1 MRIVEN
7 MTGLIGQTPL
17 LLCGRLMKKE
27 HSVARILA
35 KLEYLNPTGSLADR
49 MAKAVIDD
57 GIRQGRLGSDNV
69 IIQATWGDL
78 GIGIASQAALHGFPA
93 IIVMPDNV
101 SQEYITIIRAY
112 GARIVLSEAEK
123 GIKGAVEKARDI
135 AQVLPGSFLSFQCNF
150 EEKNLNPQDC
160 VGLEIWED
168 TGGQADIVVGAV
180 QTGGSLWE
188 AGEFLKS
195 RRSDIRIVGVK
206 LAEEPGYVEGPYDE
220 ERIVETEAAARRMLM
235 VGRSEGILVGKL
247 SGAVLETAVQ
257 LSQMEENRDKMIV
270 AVLPDSADRYYSTNM
285 FIDTYSL
292 RPQ

>member
-1 MRIVEN
+1 

-27 HSVARILA
+27 NSVARILA

-57 GIRQGRLGSDNV
+57 GIRQGRLGADTV
-69 IIQATWGDL
+69 IIQATRGEM
-78 GIGIASQAALHGFPA
+78 GIGIAGQAALHGFSV
-93 IIVMPDNV
+93 IVVMPDNV

-112 GARIVLSEAEK
+112 GAQIVFTEAAK

-135 AQVLPGSFLSFQCNF
+135 SRVLPGSFLSFQCNF
-150 EEKNLNPQDC
+150 EDRNLNPQDC

-168 TGGQADIVVGAV
+168 TGGQVDLVVGAIE
-180 QTGGSLWE
+180 TGGSLWE

-195 RRSDIRIVGVK
+195 RRRDIQIVGVK
-206 LAEEPGYVEGPYDE
+206 LKGEPGNSVGAHDE
-220 ERIVETEAAARRMLM
+220 EWLVDTDKAAQRIRM
-235 VGRSEGILVGKL
+235 VGQTEGILVGKL
-247 SGAVLETAVQ
+247 SGAVLEAAVQ
-257 LSQMEENRDKMIV
+257 ISRREENRDKMVV
-270 AVLPDSADRYYSTNM
+270 AILPDSADRYYSTNM

-292 RPQ
+292 RPR

>member
-1 MRIVEN
+1 

-27 HSVARILA
+27 NSVARILA

-57 GIRQGRLGSDNV
+57 GIRQGRLGADTV
-69 IIQATWGDL
+69 IIQATRGEM
-78 GIGIASQAALHGFPA
+78 GIGIAGQAALHGFSV
-93 IIVMPDNV
+93 IVVMPDNV

-112 GARIVLSEAEK
+112 GAQIVLTEAAK

-135 AQVLPGSFLSFQCNF
+135 SRALPGSFLSFQCNF
-150 EEKNLNPQDC
+150 EDRNLNPQDC

-168 TGGQADIVVGAV
+168 TGGQVDLVVGAIE
-180 QTGGSLWE
+180 TGGSLWE

-195 RRSDIRIVGVK
+195 RRRDIQIVGVK
-206 LAEEPGYVEGPYDE
+206 LKGEPGNSVGAYDE
-220 ERIVETEAAARRMLM
+220 EWLVDTDKAAQRIRM
-235 VGRSEGILVGKL
+235 VGQTEGILVGKL
-247 SGAVLETAVQ
+247 SGAVLEAAVQ
-257 LSQMEENRDKMIV
+257 ISRREENRDKMVV
-270 AVLPDSADRYYSTNM
+270 AILPDSADRYYSTNM

-292 RPQ
+292 RPR

>member
-1 MRIVEN
+1 

-27 HSVARILA
+27 NSVARILA

-57 GIRQGRLGSDNV
+57 GIRQGRLGADTV
-69 IIQATWGDL
+69 IIQATWGEM
-78 GIGIASQAALHGFPA
+78 GIGIAGQAALHGFSV
-93 IIVMPDNV
+93 IVVMPDNV

-112 GARIVLSEAEK
+112 GAQIVFTEAAK

-135 AQVLPGSFLSFQCNF
+135 SRVLPGSFLSFQCNF
-150 EEKNLNPQDC
+150 EDRNLNPQDC

-168 TGGQADIVVGAV
+168 TGGQVDLVVGAIE
-180 QTGGSLWE
+180 TGGSLWE

-195 RRSDIRIVGVK
+195 RRRDIQVVGVK
-206 LAEEPGYVEGPYDE
+206 LKGEPGNSLGVFDE
-220 ERIVETEAAARRMLM
+220 EWLVDTDKAAQRIRM
-235 VGRSEGILVGKL
+235 VGQTEGILVGLL
-247 SGAVLETAVQ
+247 SGAVLEAAVQ
-257 LSQMEENRDKMIV
+257 ISRREENRDKMVV
-270 AVLPDSADRYYSTNM
+270 AILPDSADRYYSTNM

-292 RPQ
+292 RPR

>member
-1 MRIVEN
+1 

-27 HSVARILA
+27 NSVARILA

-57 GIRQGRLGSDNV
+57 GIRQGRLGADTV
-69 IIQATWGDL
+69 IIQATWGEM
-78 GIGIASQAALHGFPA
+78 GIGIASQAALHGFSA

-101 SQEYITIIRAY
+101 SQEYRTIIRAY
-112 GARIVLSEAEK
+112 GAQIVLTEAAK

-135 AQVLPGSFLSFQCNF
+135 SRVLPGSFLSFQCNF
-150 EEKNLNPQDC
+150 EDRNLNPQDC

-168 TGGQADIVVGAV
+168 TGGQVDLVVGAIE
-180 QTGGSLWE
+180 TGGSLWE

-195 RRSDIRIVGVK
+195 RRRDIQIVGVK
-206 LAEEPGYVEGPYDE
+206 LKGEPGNSVGAHDE
-220 ERIVETEAAARRMLM
+220 EWLVDTDKAAQRIRM
-235 VGRSEGILVGKL
+235 VGQTEGILVGKL
-247 SGAVLETAVQ
+247 SGAVLEAAVQ
-257 LSQMEENRDKMIV
+257 ISRREENRDKMVV
-270 AVLPDSADRYYSTNM
+270 AILPDSADRYYSTNM

-292 RPQ
+292 RPR

>member
-1 MRIVEN
+1 

-27 HSVARILA
+27 NSVARILA

-57 GIRQGRLGSDNV
+57 GIRQGRLGADTV
-69 IIQATWGDL
+69 IIQATWGEM
-78 GIGIASQAALHGFPA
+78 GIGIAGQAALHGFSV
-93 IIVMPDNV
+93 IVVMPDNV

-112 GARIVLSEAEK
+112 GAQIVFTEAAK

-135 AQVLPGSFLSFQCNF
+135 SRVLPGSFLSFQCNF
-150 EEKNLNPQDC
+150 EDRNLNPQDC

-168 TGGQADIVVGAV
+168 TGGQVDLVVGAIE
-180 QTGGSLWE
+180 TGGSLWE

-195 RRSDIRIVGVK
+195 RRRDIQIVGVK
-206 LAEEPGYVEGPYDE
+206 LKGEPGNSVGAHDE
-220 ERIVETEAAARRMLM
+220 EWLVDTDKAAQRIRM
-235 VGRSEGILVGKL
+235 VGQTEGILVGKL
-247 SGAVLETAVQ
+247 SGAVLEAAVQ
-257 LSQMEENRDKMIV
+257 ISRREENRDKMVV
-270 AVLPDSADRYYSTNM
+270 AILPDSADRYYSTNM

-292 RPQ
+292 RPR

>member
-1 MRIVEN
+1 

-27 HSVARILA
+27 NSVARILA

-57 GIRQGRLGSDNV
+57 GIRQGRLGADTV
-69 IIQATWGDL
+69 IIQATRGEM
-78 GIGIASQAALHGFPA
+78 GIGIAGQAALYGFSV
-93 IIVMPDNV
+93 IVVMPDNV

-112 GARIVLSEAEK
+112 GAQIVFTEAAK

-135 AQVLPGSFLSFQCNF
+135 SRVLPGSFLSFQCNF
-150 EEKNLNPQDC
+150 EDRNLNPQDC

-168 TGGQADIVVGAV
+168 TGGQVDLVVGAIE
-180 QTGGSLWE
+180 TGGSLWE

-195 RRSDIRIVGVK
+195 RRRDIQIVGVK
-206 LAEEPGYVEGPYDE
+206 LKGEPGNSVGAHDE
-220 ERIVETEAAARRMLM
+220 EWLVDTDKAAQRIRM
-235 VGRSEGILVGKL
+235 VGQTEGILVGKL
-247 SGAVLETAVQ
+247 SGAVLEAAVQ
-257 LSQMEENRDKMIV
+257 ISRREENRDKMVV
-270 AVLPDSADRYYSTNM
+270 AILPDSADRYYSTNM

-292 RPQ
+292 RPR

>member
-1 MRIVEN
+1 

-27 HSVARILA
+27 NSVARILA

-57 GIRQGRLGSDNV
+57 GIRQGRLGADTV
-69 IIQATWGDL
+69 IIQATRGEM
-78 GIGIASQAALHGFPA
+78 GIGIAGQAALHGFSV
-93 IIVMPDNV
+93 IVVMPDNV

-112 GARIVLSEAEK
+112 GAQIVFTEAAK

-135 AQVLPGSFLSFQCNF
+135 SRVLPGSFLSFQCNF
-150 EEKNLNPQDC
+150 EDRNLNPQDC

-168 TGGQADIVVGAV
+168 TGGQVDLVVGAV
-180 QTGGSLWE
+180 ETGGSLWE

-195 RRSDIRIVGVK
+195 RRRDIQIVGVK
-206 LAEEPGYVEGPYDE
+206 LKGESGNSVGAHDE
-220 ERIVETEAAARRMLM
+220 EWLVDTDKAAQRIRM
-235 VGRSEGILVGKL
+235 VGQTEGILVGKL
-247 SGAVLETAVQ
+247 SGAVLEAAVQ
-257 LSQMEENRDKMIV
+257 ISRREENRDKMVV
-270 AVLPDSADRYYSTNM
+270 AILPDSADRYYSTNM

-292 RPQ
+292 RPR

>member
-1 MRIVEN
+1 

-27 HSVARILA
+27 NSVARILA

-57 GIRQGRLGSDNV
+57 GIRQGRLGADTV
-69 IIQATWGDL
+69 IIQATWGEM
-78 GIGIASQAALHGFPA
+78 GIGIAGQAALHGFSV
-93 IIVMPDNV
+93 IVVMPDNV

-112 GARIVLSEAEK
+112 GAQIVFTEAAK

-135 AQVLPGSFLSFQCNF
+135 SRALPGSFLSFQCNF
-150 EEKNLNPQDC
+150 EDRNLNPQDC

-168 TGGQADIVVGAV
+168 TGGQVDLVVGAIE
-180 QTGGSLWE
+180 TGGSLWE

-195 RRSDIRIVGVK
+195 RRRDIQIVGVK
-206 LAEEPGYVEGPYDE
+206 LKGEPGNSVGAHDE
-220 ERIVETEAAARRMLM
+220 EWLVDTDKAAQRIRM
-235 VGRSEGILVGKL
+235 VGQTEGILVGKL
-247 SGAVLETAVQ
+247 SGAVLEAAVQ
-257 LSQMEENRDKMIV
+257 ISRREENRDKMVV
-270 AVLPDSADRYYSTNM
+270 AILPDSADRYYSTNM

-292 RPQ
+292 RPR

>member
-1 MRIVEN
+1 

-27 HSVARILA
+27 NSVARILA

-57 GIRQGRLGSDNV
+57 GIRQGRLGADTV
-69 IIQATWGDL
+69 IIQATWGEM
-78 GIGIASQAALHGFPA
+78 GIGIAGQAALHGFSV
-93 IIVMPDNV
+93 IVVMPDNV

-112 GARIVLSEAEK
+112 GAQIVFTEAAK

-135 AQVLPGSFLSFQCNF
+135 SRVLPGSFLSFQCNF
-150 EEKNLNPQDC
+150 EDRNLNPQDC

-168 TGGQADIVVGAV
+168 TGGQVDLVVGAIE
-180 QTGGSLWE
+180 TGGSLWE

-195 RRSDIRIVGVK
+195 RRRDIQIVGVK
-206 LAEEPGYVEGPYDE
+206 LKGEPGNSVGAHDE
-220 ERIVETEAAARRMLM
+220 EWLVDTDKAAQRIRM
-235 VGRSEGILVGKL
+235 VGQTEGILVGKL
-247 SGAVLETAVQ
+247 SGAVLEAAVQ
-257 LSQMEENRDKMIV
+257 ISRREENRDKMLV
-270 AVLPDSADRYYSTNM
+270 AILPDSADRYYSTNM

-292 RPQ
+292 RPR

>member
-1 MRIVEN
+1 

-27 HSVARILA
+27 NSVARILA

-57 GIRQGRLGSDNV
+57 GIRQGRLGADTV
-69 IIQATWGDL
+69 IIQATWGEM
-78 GIGIASQAALHGFPA
+78 GIGIAGQAALHGFSV
-93 IIVMPDNV
+93 IVVMPDNV

-112 GARIVLSEAEK
+112 GAQIVFTEAAK

-135 AQVLPGSFLSFQCNF
+135 SRVLPGSFLSFQCNF
-150 EEKNLNPQDC
+150 EDRNLNPQDC

-168 TGGQADIVVGAV
+168 TGGQVDLVVGAIE
-180 QTGGSLWE
+180 TGGSLWE

-195 RRSDIRIVGVK
+195 RRRDIQIVGVK
-206 LAEEPGYVEGPYDE
+206 LKGEPGNSVGAHDE
-220 ERIVETEAAARRMLM
+220 EWLVDTDKAAQRIRM
-235 VGRSEGILVGKL
+235 VGQTEGILVGLL
-247 SGAVLETAVQ
+247 SGAVLEAAVQ
-257 LSQMEENRDKMIV
+257 ISRREENRDKMVV
-270 AVLPDSADRYYSTNM
+270 AILPDSADRYYSTNM

-292 RPQ
+292 RPR

>member
-1 MRIVEN
+1 

-27 HSVARILA
+27 NSVARILA

-57 GIRQGRLGSDNV
+57 GIRQGRLWADTV
-69 IIQATWGDL
+69 IIQATWGEM
-78 GIGIASQAALHGFPA
+78 GIGIAGQAALHGFSV
-93 IIVMPDNV
+93 IVVMPDNV

-112 GARIVLSEAEK
+112 GAQIVFTEAAK

-135 AQVLPGSFLSFQCNF
+135 SRVLPGSFLSFQCNF
-150 EEKNLNPQDC
+150 EDRNLNPQDC

-168 TGGQADIVVGAV
+168 TGGQVDLVVGAIE
-180 QTGGSLWE
+180 TGGSLWE

-195 RRSDIRIVGVK
+195 RRRDIQIVGVK
-206 LAEEPGYVEGPYDE
+206 LKGEPGNSVGAHDE
-220 ERIVETEAAARRMLM
+220 EWLVDTDKAAQRIRM
-235 VGRSEGILVGKL
+235 VGQTEGILVGKL
-247 SGAVLETAVQ
+247 SGAVLEAAVQ
-257 LSQMEENRDKMIV
+257 ISRREENRDKMVV
-270 AVLPDSADRYYSTNM
+270 AILPDSADRYYSTNM

-292 RPQ
+292 RPR